1 MPYTV
6 GMSFIIRQEREEDRE
21 RVERITRE
29 AFYNLYMPGCV
40 EHYLVHIMRDHQDF
54 IPSLAYVCE
63 LDGEVIGSIMY
74 TKAWLSDDSGHEKE
88 IVTFGPVSVAPGHQ
102 RRGYGSQLIAHSL
115 SRASEL
121 GYGAAVIF
129 GSPSNY
135 IGLGFVSS
143 RRFSVSLPDGRY
155 PAAMLAKELRDG
167 VFDGRHWI
175 YRGSPVMDIS
185 TDDAMR
191 YDDTLERLD
200 RGYRPSQEEFYIMSH
215 SYIE

>member
-1 MPYTV
+1 M
-6 GMSFIIRQEREEDRE
+6 
-21 RVERITRE
+21 
-29 AFYNLYMPGCV
+29 
-40 EHYLVHIMRDHQDF
+40 
-54 IPSLAYVCE
+54 
-63 LDGEVIGSIMY
+63 
-74 TKAWLSDDSGHEKE
+74 
-88 IVTFGPVSVAPGHQ
+88 
-102 RRGYGSQLIAHSL
+102 
-115 SRASEL
+115 
-121 GYGAAVIF
+121 
-129 GSPSNY
+129 
-135 IGLGFVSS
+135 
-143 RRFSVSLPDGRY
+143 SLPDGRY